1 MANVTQEKLTIAPSA
16 WGPDANRLIGE
27 ALTHAT
33 VDDIRHQVEH
43 QGARLFFVE
52 HSGKR
57 VGAFVLRVDET
68 PSGAEG
74 VIVAGAGHLDGVDM
88 MGTCMPHIEALF
100 LNCTA
105 IRYHTARPA
114 LARRLLGLG
123 YEPVEIVCKKKIG
136 QKNELLAA

>member
-1 MANVTQEKLTIAPSA
+1 MAHEQAKEVTIAPHA
-16 WGPDANRLIGE
+16 WDADADRLVGQ

-33 VDDIRHQVEH
+33 VDDIRHQVEN

-57 VGAFVLRVDET
+57 VGAFVLRVDES

-74 VIVAGAGHLDGVDM
+74 VIVAGAGKLAGVDM
-88 MGTCMPHIEALF
+88 MGTCMPHIETLF
-100 LNCTA
+100 KNCVA

-114 LARRLLGLG
+114 LARRLFGLG
-123 YEPVEIVCKKKIG
+123 YEPVEIVCKKRLEK
-136 QKNELLAA
+136 QNDTLAA